1 MMSSKAK
8 ILSAIK
14 ESKPA
19 STDLPFIDISAV
31 ISYDNLTDQFK
42 KVLGAIGGQCI
53 EVSGKDEAV
62 AVAEAELSKVKN
74 GVNTLTG
81 YDERLP
87 LMNASDLAAT
97 DLAVIGGT
105 IAVAEN
111 GAIWVSET
119 QMVNRILP
127 FIAQQLIIVI
137 EKKDITATMHQAY
150 QKINVAE
157 TGFGAFIAGPSKT
170 ADIEQSLVIGAHGPA
185 GLKVILY

>member
-1 MMSSKAK
+1 MSSKAK

-31 ISYDNLTDQFK
+31 ISYDDLTDQFK

-53 EVSGKDEAV
+53 EVSDKDEAV
-62 AVAEAELSKVKN
+62 AIAEAELSKVKN

-87 LMNASDLAAT
+87 LMNASDLAST

-111 GAIWVSET
+111 GAIWASET

-127 FIAQQLIIVI
+127 FITQQLFIII

>member
-31 ISYDNLTDQFK
+31 ISYDDLTDQFK

-87 LMNASDLAAT
+87 LMNASELAAT
-97 DLAVIGGT
+97 DFAVIGGT

-137 EKKDITATMHQAY
+137 EKKDITATMHQVY

>member
-137 EKKDITATMHQAY
+137 EKRDITATMHHAY

-157 TGFGAFIAGPSKT
+157 KGFGAFIAGPSKT

>member
-1 MMSSKAK
+1 MSSKDK

-19 STDLPFIDISAV
+19 STALPVIDISAV
-31 ISYDNLTDQFK
+31 ISFDDLKAQFK
-42 KVLGAIGGQCI
+42 KVLETIGGVCI
-53 EVSGKDEAV
+53 ESVGKGEMEKIV
-62 AVAEAELSKVKN
+62 AAELSYVQN
-74 GVNTLTG
+74 GVNTLG
-81 YDERLP
+81 AYDEGLP
-87 LMNASDLAAT
+87 LISAEDLASV
-97 DLAVIGGT
+97 DLAVISGT
-105 IAVAEN
+105 VAVAEN

-137 EKKDITATMHQAY
+137 EKKDIVTTMHHAY
-150 QKINVAE
+150 QKIDVAE

-185 GLKVILY
+185 GLKVIIY